1 MKTHQIPSV
10 SALREEAARWRAPFF
25 TALVVG
31 LLAHGY
37 AFFNKL
43 VNHDEIE
50 SLFGKGATVTSGR
63 WGLELVKVLFPDWS
77 MPWIYGAASLLLM
90 AIAVCLMLRLLEI
103 RSRALQMLLA
113 ALVISFPTLTGNFC
127 FMFTAAPY
135 AWAFL
140 LAVLAAALFW
150 EKHPL
155 PTVVGLVLLALAL
168 GIYQSYIAV
177 AASLCVLKMMA
188 EAMDAER
195 PVGRIVLD
203 GVMALVWMA
212 AAIAVY
218 YAVTLLAFRVTGEA
232 FNTYVTENVN
242 GSVGMLRRVRM
253 AYDNFLYIFTFRNF
267 YVISSEFSRYLHLLL
282 AAGTGLG
289 MAALAVK
296 KRSLLHA
303 GLLLVLSAL
312 LPLSICCMFL
322 IMSRQSIHTLVM
334 YSFTAV
340 YFLTALVLERLPGA
354 WGRRSGALAGVILAA
369 VVLSNVYFANMTYLK
384 LQLQYENAYAFYTV
398 LTARLTSLEG
408 FDEQS
413 RLAFVGRQETLL
425 HQFPELDTELLQ
437 GPSPDLVNIYS
448 RENLLRYYL
457 GFDVPFASQ
466 EDCAALEKD
475 PSVQAMPVYP
485 YEGSVRKIGDLV
497 VIRLG

>member
-1 MKTHQIPSV
+1 MNKYRIPSA
-10 SALREEAARWRAPFF
+10 SALREEAACWRMPFF

-77 MPWIYGAASLLLM
+77 MPWIYGAVSLLLM
-90 AIAVCLMLRLLEI
+90 AAAVCLMLRLLQI
-103 RSRALQMLLA
+103 RTRALQMLLA

-127 FMFTAAPY
+127 FMFTSAPY

-150 EKHPL
+150 EKRPL
-155 PTVVGLVLLALAL
+155 PRALGLVLLVLAL

-177 AASLCVLKMMA
+177 VASLCVLKMMA

-195 PVGRIVLD
+195 PAAGIVLD
-203 GVMALVWMA
+203 GVKALAWMA

-218 YAVTLLAFRVTGEA
+218 YAATLLAFRVTGAA

-242 GSVGMLRRVRM
+242 GSVSLLRRVRM

-267 YVISSEFSRYLHLLL
+267 YVISSEFARYLHLLL

-289 MAALAVK
+289 MAVLAVK

-303 GLLLVLSAL
+303 GLLAVLAAL

-340 YFLTALVLERLPGA
+340 YFLTALVLERLPGV
-354 WGRRSGALAGVILAA
+354 WGRRSGAFAGVVLAA

-398 LTARLTSLEG
+398 LTSRLTSLEG
-408 FDEQS
+408 FDEHS
-413 RLAFVGRQETLL
+413 RLALVGRQETLL
-425 HQFPELDTELLQ
+425 HRFPELNTELLM

-457 GFDVPFASQ
+457 GFDVPFAS
-466 EDCAALEKD
+466 EEECAALEND
-475 PSVQAMPVYP
+475 PAVQAMPVYP
-485 YEGSVRKIGDLV
+485 YTGSVRMIGDLA

>member
-1 MKTHQIPSV
+1 MKTYGIPSV
-10 SALREEAARWRAPFF
+10 SALREEAAHWRAPFF

-63 WGLELVKVLFPDWS
+63 WGLELVKILFPDWS
-77 MPWIYGAASLLLM
+77 MPWIYGAITLLLM
-90 AIAVCLMLRLLEI
+90 AAAVCVMLRLLQI
-103 RSRALQMLLA
+103 RSKALQMLLA

-127 FMFTAAPY
+127 FMFTSAPY

-140 LAVLAAALFW
+140 LAVFAAALFW
-150 EKHPL
+150 EKRPL
-155 PTVVGLVLLALAL
+155 SMAVGLVLLVLAL

-177 AASLCVLKMMA
+177 VASLCVLKMMA

-203 GVMALVWMA
+203 GVRALLWMS

-218 YAVTLLAFRVTGEA
+218 YAATLLAFRVTGAA

-242 GSVGMLRRVRM
+242 GSVSMLRRVRM

-267 YVISSEFSRYLHLLL
+267 YVISSELARYLHLLL

-289 MAALAVK
+289 MAVLAVK

-303 GLLLVLSAL
+303 GLLVVLAAL

-322 IMSRQSIHTLVM
+322 IMSKQSIHTLVM

-340 YFLTALVLERLPGA
+340 YFLTALVLERLPGT
-354 WGRRSGALAGVILAA
+354 WGRRSGALAGVMLAA

-408 FDEQS
+408 FDEHS

-425 HQFPELDTELLQ
+425 HRFPELDTELLM

-466 EDCAALEKD
+466 EDCAALEND
-475 PSVQAMPVYP
+475 PVVQAMPVYP
-485 YEGSVRKIGDLV
+485 YEGSVRKIGDLI